1 MGYYKPMDKED
12 KYEVQKYVE
21 KAQNLLGA
29 HKKVVKVVVHSIVA
43 YHNNRSLDD
52 PEWQCAPVSSF
63 SKAGMGKVSISVLE
77 KAQDICRN
85 ESAIKKCVEKAQNLV
100 EAHKNEPESQNIKE
114 PAAPRKRRIKS
125 TDTLYQYVF
134 DKDGGMSFDTC
145 YILNMS
151 PKRGLGKEGEWVLY
165 PENAKIAYARTRD
178 GSNPMRFYVYEEDVD
193 TRFSSFSQ
201 YKTLVL
207 SKQDDEKALD
217 IYIEAL
223 GNRIEELEDQI
234 GSFRD
239 QIRMAEER
247 KAGWITEN

>member
-43 YHNNRSLDD
+43 YHNNRSLGD

-77 KAQDICRN
+77 KAQYICRSK
-85 ESAIKKCVEKAQNLV
+85 SAISAVKKSVEKAQN
-100 EAHKNEPESQNIKE
+100 QNIKE

-134 DKDGGMSFDTC
+134 DKDGGMSFNPC
-145 YILNMS
+145 RILKMA
-151 PKRGLGKEGEWVLY
+151 PKKELGSNGHWVAH
-165 PENAKIAYARTRD
+165 PENEKITYVRIND
-178 GSNPMRFYVYEEDVD
+178 LISPPMRFYVYEEDIDV
-193 TRFSSFSQ
+193 RFANFSQ

-247 KAGWITEN
+247 KAGWTTEN

>member
-1 MGYYKPMDKED
+1 MGYYPNFTNQ
-12 KYEVQKYVE
+12 QKDEIKRCVE

-29 HKKVVKVVVHSIVA
+29 HKKVVKIVVHSIVR
-43 YHNNRSLDD
+43 YQDTRDVFD
-52 PEWQCAPVSSF
+52 PEWQLAPVDKFPKS
-63 SKAGMGKVSISVLE
+63 GMGKVSLSVL
-77 KAQDICRN
+77 KQAQDICKADYAGACN
-85 ESAIKKCVEKAQNLV
+85 EKPQSCEKSVEPKKQT
-100 EAHKNEPESQNIKE
+100 
-114 PAAPRKRRIKS
+114 PRKPRVKS

-134 DKDGGMSFDTC
+134 DKDGGMSFDPC

-217 IYIEAL
+217 IYVETL
-223 GNRIEELEDQI
+223 KNRIAELEDQI
-234 GSFRD
+234 ESFRD

-247 KAGWITEN
+247 KAGWTTES

>member
-1 MGYYKPMDKED
+1 MGYYPNTTNLEKDEIKRC
-12 KYEVQKYVE
+12 VE

-29 HKKVVKVVVHSIVA
+29 HKKVVKVVVHSIVR
-43 YHNNRSLDD
+43 YQDTRDLYD
-52 PEWQCAPVSSF
+52 PEWQWAPVDKFPKS
-63 SKAGMGKVSISVLE
+63 GMGKVSLSVLE
-77 KAQDICRN
+77 QAQDIYKADCAGACN
-85 ESAIKKCVEKAQNLV
+85 EKPQSCEKSVEPKKQT
-100 EAHKNEPESQNIKE
+100 
-114 PAAPRKRRIKS
+114 PRKPRIRS

-134 DKDGGMSFDTC
+134 DKDGGMSFNPC
-145 YILNMS
+145 RILKMA
-151 PKRGLGKEGEWVLY
+151 PKKELGSNGDWVVH
-165 PENAKIAYARTRD
+165 PENEKITYVRIND
-178 GSNPMRFYVYEEDVD
+178 LVSPMRFYVYEEDIDV
-193 TRFSSFSQ
+193 RFSSFSQ

-247 KAGWITEN
+247 KAGWTTEN